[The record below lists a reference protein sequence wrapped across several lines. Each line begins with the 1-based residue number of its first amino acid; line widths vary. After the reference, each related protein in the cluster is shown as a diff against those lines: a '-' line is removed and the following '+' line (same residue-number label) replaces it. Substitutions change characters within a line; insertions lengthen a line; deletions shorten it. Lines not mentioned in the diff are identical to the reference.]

1 MPRTGDRSRHRD
13 DNVAVTGSHG
23 GCSPNTTNNQ
33 NSTAAGSTGRRREN
47 RVYRHSV
54 RKAALAAA
62 VVFVAGAAGTP
73 ALATEGYFQHG
84 YSALQK
90 AEGGAGVAAPEDPK
104 TLAINPAGLVSV
116 GDEVEVGISLFSPH
130 RQYSV
135 SPGPGFV
142 APGSVKSDWNY
153 FAMPNV
159 AYSHQID
166 DHSAW
171 GLAMYGNGGM
181 NTNYPVSAADNPN
194 CAFMGGGNG
203 VYCGGKAGVNL
214 TQVFLTAGYAYRSGN
229 LALGIAPVFALQLF
243 DAKGLGAFSGLSS
256 APGDLTSGKIDTS
269 AGGGV
274 RLGAIWSVAPG
285 FRLAVAGAT
294 PTWMSKFSKYKGLF
308 ADGGGVD
315 IPANVTVGAAFDA
328 TPDLTLMLD
337 YKHIFY
343 SDVASIGDSSA
354 VPKPFGAN
362 GGPGFG
368 WSDVDVIA
376 LGARW
381 QVAPAWTLRAG
392 YAHNTNPV
400 RPADVTLNIL
410 APGVITDHITGGAS
424 VRVSDSSSFDL
435 SGSYMPT
442 HSVSGPEVT
451 PAGPTGRTITLSMY
465 EYDISLEW
473 RYRL

>member
-1 MPRTGDRSRHRD
+1 MYS
-13 DNVAVTGSHG
+13 
-23 GCSPNTTNNQ
+23 
-33 NSTAAGSTGRRREN
+33 
-47 RVYRHSV
+47 YSV
-54 RKAALAAA
+54 RTALFAG
-62 VVFVAGAAGTP
+62 VAGVLIAEVLTGTP

-90 AEGGAGVAAPEDPK
+90 AEGGAGVADPEDAK

-130 RQYSV
+130 RQYETS
-135 SPGPGFV
+135 SGPGFV
-142 APGSVKSDWNY
+142 APGNVKSDWNY

-181 NTNYPVSAADNPN
+181 NTNYPVSAATNPN
-194 CAFMGGGNG
+194 CAFFGGGNG

-214 TQVFLTAGYAYRSGN
+214 TQMFLTAGYAYRSGN
-229 LALGIAPVFALQLF
+229 IAVGIAPVFALQMF

-269 AGGGV
+269 VGGGV
-274 RLGAIWSVAPG
+274 RVGAIWTVAPT

-308 ADGGGVD
+308 ANGGSVD
-315 IPANVTVGAAFDA
+315 IPANVTVGAAWDA
-328 TPDLTLMLD
+328 RPDLTLMLD

-343 SDVASIGDSSA
+343 SDVAAIGNSSSI
-354 VPKPFGAN
+354 PKPLGSN

-368 WSDVDVIA
+368 WTDVDVIA
-376 LGARW
+376 LGAKW

-410 APGVITDHITGGAS
+410 APGVITDHITGGVS
-424 VRVSDSSSFDL
+424 VRMSDNSSFDV

-442 HSVSGPEVT
+442 HSVSGPEVI
-451 PAGPTGRTITLSMY
+451 PGFGPTGRTITLSMH
-465 EYDISLEW
+465 EYDISVEW
-473 RYRL
+473 RYKL